1 MSLSKTSVLKVS
13 ATERV
18 SVENSWGQR
27 SRLTPNYP
35 GNLSNRPVW
44 LIKHLIV
51 TKLFFFL
58 FCFEMVLFLDGIP
71 LHILCNTLL
80 LPSIRTPHTPAVCP
94 PDQPRPPPSTTR
106 SLSIP
111 VLCPDSTH
119 CPGPVFPPGLG
130 ARSASLKHKH
140 KIYK

>member
-1 MSLSKTSVLKVS
+1 MAIRWSKAETEVVSLSKTSVLKVS

-51 TKLFFFL
+51 IKLNGCFFFFL
-58 FCFEMVLFLDGIP
+58 F
-71 LHILCNTLL
+71 
-80 LPSIRTPHTPAVCP
+80 
-94 PDQPRPPPSTTR
+94 
-106 SLSIP
+106 
-111 VLCPDSTH
+111 
-119 CPGPVFPPGLG
+119 
-130 ARSASLKHKH
+130 
-140 KIYK
+140 